1 MKSTGNYLKD
11 EYIKVW
17 SEFLVQ
23 NAATFI
29 YLSGLFTLA
38 YVDWRIGFGAFLIFA
53 GFKVGSRG

>member
-1 MKSTGNYLKD
+1 MNTTGNYLKD

-38 YVDWRIGFGAFLIFA
+38 YVDWRIGLGAFLIFA